1 MVVEGHTDGA
11 RFGVD
16 GNYGNWELSA
26 DRANAARR
34 VLETVGVADRR
45 MEVRG
50 YADTK
55 PRVLD
60 DPMAAANRRIS
71 ILLPYT
77 QVNAKD
83 ASAEELAT
91 NKRDSLI
98 SNIGKPLPQSPPS
111 GN

>member
-1 MVVEGHTDGA
+1 VVEGHTDGA
-11 RFGVD
+11 RFGAAD

-55 PRVLD
+55 PRVID
-60 DPMAAANRRIS
+60 DPLAPANRRIS

-77 QVNAKD
+77 QVSATEG
-83 ASAEELAT
+83 SAEELA
-91 NKRDSLI
+91 NSKRDSLI
-98 SNIGKPLPQSPPS
+98 SHIGKPIPQSPPG